1 MTSRF
6 VGSKRSTAILVT
18 VTLLVVGLYWQEYL
32 VTLDTLNPPKEVP
45 NEVLEL
51 PTTTEQPTTQRP
63 SSPAASLSSRSCPL
77 EPKSYEPLGNFIF
90 FGKPMNES
98 SPCPTAGMNNQIV
111 MLVAFL
117 HCLRTRFGGK
127 RVFLW
132 KDISCSPTGG
142 KEGMR
147 QYRVGSTDY
156 TYAWFR
162 WSEIFLLPTTSSQE
176 SNLPLL
182 CLHDNYTWSENGP
195 SISGCST
202 TLDRIYGSKDYWS
215 IRNRLP
221 LRPRF
226 NELAQWLLA
235 PALGGVEGRERKF
248 VSVHLRRGDY
258 GNFCRQTKGSSGEK
272 KFRIGPVRWLGAN
285 ATGLSRSFLH
295 SCAPS
300 DAAVYAN
307 VRKVIETFGAA
318 FVFLATNSKEF
329 ASNFAQSSNRTDG
342 PQVPVW
348 TLQTLLEAPRSE
360 ADLEVGQRLGVH
372 SLSHTERVILDMNIL
387 SMGSA
392 VILNKYSTFSQS
404 VIDFRHLRDGS
415 LAGMKVYWW

>member
-1 MTSRF
+1 MTSILT
-6 VGSKRSTAILVT
+6 GSKRSTAILVAI
-18 VTLLVVGLYWQEYL
+18 TLLVVGLYWQEYL
-32 VTLDTLNPPKEVP
+32 VTLDTLNPPKEIAS
-45 NEVLEL
+45 EISAL
-51 PTTTEQPTTQRP
+51 PQPTATELVTSQ
-63 SSPAASLSSRSCPL
+63 SSNFGSVSRSCPL
-77 EPKSYEPLGNFIF
+77 ATRSYEPLGNFVF

-127 RVFLW
+127 RPFLW

-162 WSEIFLLPTTSSQE
+162 WSEIFLLPSNSGSE
-176 SNLPLL
+176 PNLPLL
-182 CLHDNYTWSENGP
+182 CLHDNYSWSENGP

-215 IRNRLP
+215 IRSRLP

-235 PALGGVEGRERKF
+235 PALEGLEGRKF

-295 SCAPS
+295 SCAPN

-307 VRKVIETFGAA
+307 VRKVIETFDAA
-318 FVFLATNSKEF
+318 FVFLATNSQEF
-329 ASNFAQSSNRTDG
+329 ASNFARSNRSNG
-342 PQVPVW
+342 PNVPVW
-348 TLQTLLEAPRSE
+348 TLGTLLAAPRSE
-360 ADLEVGQRLGVH
+360 ADLEVGQRLGVN

-404 VIDFRHLRDGS
+404 VIDFRYLRDGS